1 MKRRIINK
9 FLNVY
14 WQFSLPL
21 KVSVWFFFC
30 SLLQKGLLFFTTPVF
45 TRILS
50 TEDYGVIS
58 IFNSWENII
67 SIFVTLGLSYSVQN
81 VGLVKFSD
89 DKNNYQSAMLGL
101 LFTCAIFCSVVFVV
115 FYDYLKP
122 IIQLEEKY
130 IFLMFIYCVF
140 NTIMTMWSL
149 RKRFEYH
156 YKEMVCM
163 TITHAMFST
172 ILSIVLVI
180 VMKDKAYAKVLGIG
194 IVTVI
199 IGGICCLDF
208 VRNSKKI
215 FNKLYWKFAL
225 KYNLPMIPHFLST
238 VVLGQLDRIMI
249 KNMCG
254 SSQAGIYSVAY
265 SIANVINILNSALHA
280 SYNPWLLQRIKSK
293 KYKGINT
300 VVNVILLCYM
310 MILWITI
317 LFAPEILIIMAP
329 LEYYE
334 GIYVIPPVACSMF
347 FMLIF
352 NIISPLEQYS
362 LKTKFIAVASIG
374 AAVANVGLNYICIQK
389 FGYLAAGYTTLVC
402 YILFAAA
409 HYIYVKRICRND
421 MNGIIIFDGKRIGLM
436 CILVVGMAI
445 ISALIYPYYII
456 RYALFIIILVIL
468 VVERRK
474 IFDIIVLLK
483 DK

>member
-180 VMKDKAYAKVLGIG
+180 VMKDKAYA
-194 IVTVI
+194 
-199 IGGICCLDF
+199 
-208 VRNSKKI
+208 
-215 FNKLYWKFAL
+215 
-225 KYNLPMIPHFLST
+225 
-238 VVLGQLDRIMI
+238 
-249 KNMCG
+249 
-254 SSQAGIYSVAY
+254 
-265 SIANVINILNSALHA
+265 
-280 SYNPWLLQRIKSK
+280 
-293 KYKGINT
+293 
-300 VVNVILLCYM
+300 
-310 MILWITI
+310 
-317 LFAPEILIIMAP
+317 
-329 LEYYE
+329 
-334 GIYVIPPVACSMF
+334 
-347 FMLIF
+347 
-352 NIISPLEQYS
+352 
-362 LKTKFIAVASIG
+362 
-374 AAVANVGLNYICIQK
+374 
-389 FGYLAAGYTTLVC
+389 
-402 YILFAAA
+402 
-409 HYIYVKRICRND
+409 
-421 MNGIIIFDGKRIGLM
+421 
-436 CILVVGMAI
+436 
-445 ISALIYPYYII
+445 
-456 RYALFIIILVIL
+456 
-468 VVERRK
+468 
-474 IFDIIVLLK
+474 
-483 DK
+483 